1 MLLDMIVRAFERIT
15 ELEAEVADL
24 KQRLSR
30 KPKIKTTQVQLKLE
44 FWGGEERRGDTG
56 TRGQR

>member
-44 FWGGEERRGDTG
+44 FWGGEED
-56 TRGQR
+56 